1 MRPFSLSPSLSLAFS
16 SLAVA
21 LSLGCTAPAFAH
33 EDEPATAT
41 TAATITAATA
51 EQAPATPPKLIV
63 AIAVDQYSADLFQQY
78 RERYTKGLSRLL
90 QGAVFPSGFQSHAAT
105 ETCPGHSTLLT
116 GVHPNRTGIVA
127 NNWFVPG
134 IARADKQVYCSE
146 DETNPKSN
154 SEDSVISPD
163 HLKAPTLGDLL
174 KKKNPASLNV
184 AVSAKDRAVV
194 MMSGH
199 TADAAYWLKGKGF
212 TSFEGRKL
220 SPAALAQNEA
230 MARTVAAGAGDLPV
244 PGWCGAVDRPTDM
257 GGFTIGTYRF
267 PLKAGDMKGF
277 SNSPRMDVAT
287 TELAVR
293 MLDEMPLGKDA
304 VPDVLSVSYSATD
317 KVGHAYGN
325 EGVEMCIQMN
335 VLDQTIGTLLDALDS
350 RGLDYVVVLSADHGG
365 ADAPERM
372 RLQGVPEA
380 ARLDEALTDEGL
392 SASVSRATGVVP
404 RQGPL
409 FYGAGGSG
417 DVWVNAGLSARDHK
431 AVVAE
436 LVSQLKANPQIS
448 GVYTADE
455 LRKVKVPSGHPQD
468 WTEIE
473 RVAAS
478 FDPERSGEV
487 LMMTKRA
494 VVPGTRPRPGYTA
507 THGSPWDYDRRVPML
522 FWRKGMVR
530 MEQAQ
535 PVETVDIAPTLA
547 GLIDLSEPAGTWDGR
562 CLDIYAGEA
571 DSCSR

>member
-1 MRPFSLSPSLSLAFS
+1 MRPPFSLAFS

-21 LSLGCTAPAFAH
+21 LALGQAVPAFAQ
-33 EDEPATAT
+33 EA
-41 TAATITAATA
+41 
-51 EQAPATPPKLIV
+51 APAPAVPAAAPAPTTPPKLIV
-63 AIAVDQYSADLFQQY
+63 AISVDQYSADLFQQY
-78 RERYTKGLSRLL
+78 RERYTKGLARLL

-116 GVHPNRTGIVA
+116 GVHPNRTGIIA
-127 NNWFVPG
+127 NDWFVPG
-134 IARADKQVYCSE
+134 IGRADKKVYCSE
-146 DETNPKSN
+146 DETNPKST
-154 SEDSVISPD
+154 SEDSVIKPD

-174 KKKNPASLNV
+174 KRKNPASLNA
-184 AVSAKDRAVV
+184 AVSFKDRAVV
-194 MMSGH
+194 MMGGH
-199 TADAAYWLKGKGF
+199 TTDAAYWIKGKGF
-212 TSFEGRKL
+212 TTYEDRKL
-220 SPAALAQNEA
+220 SPAALAENEA
-230 MARTVAAGAGDLPV
+230 MAKTVAAGAGDLPV
-244 PGWCGAVDRPTDM
+244 PGWCGPVDRATDV

-277 SNSPRMDVAT
+277 SASPRVDVAT
-287 TELAVR
+287 TDMAVR
-293 MLDEMPLGKDA
+293 LLDEMPLGKDS

-335 VLDQTIGTLLDALDS
+335 VLDQTIGTLLDALDA

-372 RLQGVPEA
+372 KLQGVPDA
-380 ARLDEALTDEGL
+380 ARLDASLTSQALSE
-392 SASVSRATGVVP
+392 SVSKATKVTVKD
-404 RQGPL
+404 GPL

-417 DVWVNAGLSARDHK
+417 DIWVNAGLSAKQHK
-431 AVVAE
+431 AVVAA
-436 LVSQLKANPQIS
+436 LTAQLKANPQIS

-455 LRKVKVPSGHPQD
+455 LEKVKVPSGHPQD

-487 LMMTKRA
+487 LMMTRRA
-494 VVPGTRPRPGYTA
+494 VVPGTKAVPGYTA

-547 GLIDLSEPAGTWDGR
+547 GLVGLSEPAGTWDGR
-562 CLDIYAGEA
+562 CLDIYAGES
-571 DSCSR
+571 DSCSG

>member
-1 MRPFSLSPSLSLAFS
+1 MRLPLCSLVFALA
-16 SLAVA
+16 
-21 LSLGCTAPAFAH
+21 LGSAAPAM
-33 EDEPATAT
+33 
-41 TAATITAATA
+41 A
-51 EQAPATPPKLIV
+51 EEAAPASAPAPAAPAAAPAPPKLIV
-63 AIAVDQYSADLFQQY
+63 AISVDQFSADLFQQY
-78 RERYTKGLSRLL
+78 RERYSKGLERLM
-90 QGAVFPSGFQSHAAT
+90 QGVVFPSGYQSHAAT

-116 GVHPNRTGIVA
+116 GVHPNRTGIIA

-134 IARADKQVYCSE
+134 IGRADKQVYCSE

-154 SEDSVISPD
+154 SEDSVISPM

-174 KKKNPASLNV
+174 KAKNPATLNV

-199 TADAAYWLKGKGF
+199 TADAGYWFKGKGF
-212 TSFEGRKL
+212 TTFDDRRV
-220 SPAALAQNEA
+220 SPAVLAQNEA
-230 MARTVAAGAGDLPV
+230 MAKAVAAGAPELPV
-244 PGWCGAVDRPTDM
+244 PASCAPLDKPTQM
-257 GGFTIGTYRF
+257 GTFTIGTYRF
-267 PLKAGDMKGF
+267 AMKAGDYRGF
-277 SNSPRMDVAT
+277 TGSPRIDQAT

-293 MLDEMPLGKDA
+293 LLDEMPLGKDD

-325 EGVEMCIQMN
+325 EGVEMCIQMA
-335 VLDQTIGTLLDALDS
+335 VLDETIGTLLGALDA
-350 RGLDYVVVLSADHGG
+350 RKLDYVVVLSADHGG

-372 RLQGVPEA
+372 KLQGVPEA
-380 ARLDEALTDEGL
+380 ARLDPSLTDKGL
-392 SASVSRATGVVP
+392 SETVSKATGIVP
-404 RQGPL
+404 KDGPL
-409 FYGAGGSG
+409 LYGAGGSG
-417 DVWVNAGLSARDHK
+417 DIWLNAGLTPKQRRK
-431 AVVAE
+431 VIGE
-436 LVSQLKANPQIS
+436 LVRQLKANPQIS
-448 GVYTADE
+448 GVYTAEE
-455 LRKVKVPSGHPQD
+455 LKGVKVPGGHPQD

-494 VVPGTRPRPGYTA
+494 VVPGTKPVPGYTA

-522 FWRKGMVR
+522 FWRGGITR

-547 GLIDLSEPAGTWDGR
+547 ALVGLTQPAGTWDGR

>member
-1 MRPFSLSPSLSLAFS
+1 MRLPKLPMAFS

-21 LSLGCTAPAFAH
+21 LALGAAAPAFAQ
-33 EDEPATAT
+33 EA
-41 TAATITAATA
+41 
-51 EQAPATPPKLIV
+51 APAAPAQARAPAAPTTPPKLIV
-63 AIAVDQYSADLFQQY
+63 AISVDQYSADLFQQY
-78 RERYTKGLSRLL
+78 RERYTKGLARLL
-90 QGAVFPSGFQSHAAT
+90 QGTVFPSGFQSHAAT

-116 GVHPNRTGIVA
+116 GVHPNRTGIIA

-134 IARADKQVYCSE
+134 IGRDDKQVYCSE
-146 DETNPKSN
+146 DETNPKST

-220 SPAALAQNEA
+220 SAAALAENKA
-230 MARTVAAGAGDLPV
+230 LAATVAAGAGELPV
-244 PGWCGAVDRPTDM
+244 PGWCGDVDRAIDV

-277 SNSPRMDVAT
+277 ANSPRMDEAT
-287 TELAVR
+287 TDLAIR
-293 MLDEMPLGKDA
+293 LLDEMPLGKDD

-325 EGVEMCIQMN
+325 EGVEMCIQMA
-335 VLDQTIGTLLDALDS
+335 VLDQTIGTLLSALDA
-350 RGLDYVVVLSADHGG
+350 RGLDYVVALSADHGG

-372 RLQGVPEA
+372 KLQGVPEA
-380 ARLDEALTDEGL
+380 ARLDPSLTDEGL
-392 SASVSRATGVVP
+392 SASVSKVTKITP
-404 RQGPL
+404 KSGPL

-417 DVWVNAGLSARDHK
+417 DIWLNAGLTSAQRRK
-431 AVVAE
+431 VIAE
-436 LVSQLKANPQIS
+436 LVRQLKANPQIS
-448 GVYTADE
+448 GVYTAEE
-455 LRKVKVPSGHPQD
+455 LKKVKVPSGHPQD
-468 WTEIE
+468 WSEIE
-473 RVAAS
+473 IVAAS
-478 FDPERSGEV
+478 FDPTRSGDV

-494 VVPGTRPRPGYTA
+494 VVPGTKAVPGYTA

-522 FWRKGMVR
+522 FWRKGQVR

-547 GLIDLSEPAGTWDGR
+547 ALVGLSEPAGTWDGR
-562 CLDIYAGEA
+562 CLDIYAGES
-571 DSCSR
+571 DSCS

>member
-1 MRPFSLSPSLSLAFS
+1 MRLSRTCTPLS
-16 SLAVA
+16 SLALAAALTAALCAATPAVA
-21 LSLGCTAPAFAH
+21 QQAAPAA
-33 EDEPATAT
+33 PAAP
-41 TAATITAATA
+41 APAPAP
-51 EQAPATPPKLIV
+51 QAPPRLIV
-63 AIAVDQYSADLFQQY
+63 AISVDQFSADLFQQY
-78 RERYTKGLSRLL
+78 RERYSKGLSRLL

-116 GVHPNRTGIVA
+116 GVHPSRTGIIA

-146 DETNPKSN
+146 DESNPKSN
-154 SEDSVISPD
+154 SEDSVISPA

-174 KKKNPASLNV
+174 KKNNPASLNV

-199 TADAAYWLKGKGF
+199 TADAAYWIKGKGF
-212 TSFEGRKL
+212 VTFEDRKL
-220 SPAALAQNEA
+220 SPAALAENEA
-230 MARTVAAGAGDLPV
+230 LAKTVAAGAGDLPV

-277 SNSPRMDVAT
+277 ANSPRLDQAT
-287 TELAVR
+287 TDMAVR
-293 MLDEMPLGKDA
+293 LLDEMPLGQDD

-317 KVGHAYGN
+317 KVGHAYGT

-335 VLDQTIGTLLDALDS
+335 VLDQTVGTLLDALDA

-372 RLQGVPEA
+372 KLQGVPEA
-380 ARLDEALTDEGL
+380 SRLDPALTAEAL
-392 SASVSRATGVVP
+392 SASVAQATRITVKD
-404 RQGPL
+404 GPL
-409 FYGAGGSG
+409 LYGAGGSG
-417 DVWVNAGLSARDHK
+417 DIWLNAGLTPAQRK
-431 AVVAE
+431 KVIAE
-436 LVSQLKANPQIS
+436 LVAELKANPQIS

-455 LRKVKVPSGHPQD
+455 LKTVKVPSGQPQD

-487 LMMTKRA
+487 LMMTRRA
-494 VVPGTRPRPGYTA
+494 VVPGTRPQPGYTA

-547 GLIDLSEPAGTWDGR
+547 GLVGLSEPAGTWDGR
-562 CLDIYAGEA
+562 CLDIYAGES

>member
-1 MRPFSLSPSLSLAFS
+1 MRLPLAFS

-21 LSLGCTAPAFAH
+21 LAFGSAAPAFAQ
-33 EDEPATAT
+33 EA
-41 TAATITAATA
+41 
-51 EQAPATPPKLIV
+51 APAAAAPAEAAAPVTPPKLIV
-63 AIAVDQYSADLFQQY
+63 AISVDQYSADLFQQY

-116 GVHPNRTGIVA
+116 GVHPNRTGIIA
-127 NNWFVPG
+127 NSWFVPG
-134 IARADKQVYCSE
+134 IARADKEVYCSE
-146 DETNPKSN
+146 DETDPRSN
-154 SEDSVISPD
+154 SKDSVIKPD

-174 KKKNPASLNV
+174 KKKNSASLNV

-199 TADAAYWLKGKGF
+199 TSDAAYWIKGKGF
-212 TSFEGRKL
+212 TSFEDRKL
-220 SPAALAQNEA
+220 SPAALAENEA
-230 MARTVAAGAGDLPV
+230 LAKTVAAGAAELPV
-244 PGWCGAVDRPTDM
+244 PGWCGPVDRPTQM

-287 TELAVR
+287 TDMAIRL
-293 MLDEMPLGKDA
+293 LDEMPLGKDS

-335 VLDQTIGTLLDALDS
+335 VLDQTIGTLLDALDA

-372 RLQGVPEA
+372 KLQGVPEA
-380 ARLDEALTDEGL
+380 SRLDPSLTDEGL
-392 SASVSRATGVVP
+392 SASVSKATKITVKE
-404 RQGPL
+404 GPL
-409 FYGAGGSG
+409 LYGAGSSG
-417 DVWVNAGLSARDHK
+417 DIWLNAGLTPAQRK
-431 AVVAE
+431 KVIAE
-436 LVSQLKANPQIS
+436 LMTELKANPQIS
-448 GVYTADE
+448 GAYTAEE
-455 LRKVKVPSGHPQD
+455 LKKVKVPSGHPQD

-478 FDPERSGEV
+478 FDPERSGDV
-487 LMMTKRA
+487 LMMTRRA
-494 VVPGTRPRPGYTA
+494 VVPGTKPVPGYTA

-547 GLIDLSEPAGTWDGR
+547 ALVGLSEPEGTWDGR
-562 CLDIYAGEA
+562 CLDIYAGES
-571 DSCSR
+571 DSCSG

>member
-1 MRPFSLSPSLSLAFS
+1 MRSLRLRN
-16 SLAVA
+16 A
-21 LSLGCTAPAFAH
+21 LSTLAAVLALGAAAPAFAQ
-33 EDEPATAT
+33 EAAPGAAPGAVPAAVPAS
-41 TAATITAATA
+41 AANP
-51 EQAPATPPKLIV
+51 APPRLIV
-63 AIAVDQYSADLFQQY
+63 AISVDQYSSDLFQQY
-78 RERYTKGLSRLL
+78 RERYTKGLARLL
-90 QGAVFPSGFQSHAAT
+90 QGTVFPSGFQSHAAT

-116 GVHPNRTGIVA
+116 GVHPNRTGIIA

-134 IARADKQVYCSE
+134 IGRADKQVYCSE
-146 DETNPKSN
+146 DETNPRSN
-154 SEDSVISPD
+154 SEDSVISPA

-199 TADAAYWLKGKGF
+199 TADAAYWFKGKGF
-212 TSFEGRKL
+212 ISFEDRKL
-220 SPAALAQNEA
+220 SPAAIAQNQA
-230 MARTVAAGAGDLPV
+230 LAAGVNAGAAALPV
-244 PGWCGAVDRPTDM
+244 PGWCGEVDRATDV

-267 PLKAGDMKGF
+267 PLKGGDFKGF

-287 TELAVR
+287 TEMAVR
-293 MLDEMPLGKDA
+293 LLDELPLGRDA

-335 VLDQTIGTLLDALDS
+335 VLDQTIGTLLDALDA
-350 RGLDYVVVLSADHGG
+350 RGIDYEVVLSADHGG

-372 RLQGVPEA
+372 RLQGVPDA
-380 ARLDEALTDEGL
+380 ARLDPSLTDEGL
-392 SASVSRATGVVP
+392 SASVGKATGITVKS
-404 RQGPL
+404 GPL
-409 FYGAGGSG
+409 LYGAGGSG
-417 DVWVNAGLSARDHK
+417 DIWLNAGLTPKQRK
-431 AVVAE
+431 RVIAE
-436 LVSQLKANPQIS
+436 LVAQLKANPQVS

-455 LRKVKVPSGHPQD
+455 LKAVKIPSGHPQD

-473 RVAAS
+473 RTAAS

-487 LMMTKRA
+487 LMMTRRA
-494 VVPGTRPRPGYTA
+494 VVPGTKAVPGYTA

-522 FWRKGMVR
+522 FWRKGQVR

-547 GLIDLSEPAGTWDGR
+547 ALVGLSEPAGTWDGR
-562 CLDIYAGEA
+562 CLDIYAGES
-571 DSCSR
+571 DSCAR

>member
-1 MRPFSLSPSLSLAFS
+1 MRLPNLPMAFS
-16 SLAVA
+16 SLAVVLA
-21 LSLGCTAPAFAH
+21 LGAAAPAFAQ
-33 EDEPATAT
+33 DTAPAAP
-41 TAATITAATA
+41 A
-51 EQAPATPPKLIV
+51 QAPAPAAPTTPPRLIV
-63 AIAVDQYSADLFQQY
+63 AISVDQYSADLFQQY
-78 RERYTKGLSRLL
+78 RERYTKGLARLL
-90 QGAVFPSGFQSHAAT
+90 QGTVFPSGFQSHAAT

-116 GVHPNRTGIVA
+116 GVHPNRTGIIA

-134 IARADKQVYCSE
+134 IGRDDKQVYCSE
-146 DETNPKSN
+146 DETNPKST

-174 KKKNPASLNV
+174 KKKNPATLNV

-220 SPAALAQNEA
+220 SPAALAENKA
-230 MARTVAAGAGDLPV
+230 LAAKVAAGAAELPV
-244 PGWCGAVDRPTDM
+244 PGWCGDVDRPTDV

-277 SNSPRMDVAT
+277 SNSPRMDEAT
-287 TELAVR
+287 TDLAIR
-293 MLDEMPLGKDA
+293 LLDEMPLGKDD

-335 VLDQTIGTLLDALDS
+335 VLDQTIGTLLGALDA
-350 RGLDYVVVLSADHGG
+350 RGLDYVVMLSADHGG

-372 RLQGVPEA
+372 KLQGVPDA
-380 ARLDEALTDEGL
+380 ARLDPSLTDEGL
-392 SASVSRATGVVP
+392 SASVSKVTRITP
-404 RQGPL
+404 KSGPL
-409 FYGAGGSG
+409 LYGAGGSG
-417 DVWVNAGLSARDHK
+417 DIWLNAGLTPAQRRK
-431 AVVAE
+431 VIAE
-436 LVSQLKANPQIS
+436 LVRQLKANPQIS
-448 GVYTADE
+448 GAYTAEE
-455 LRKVKVPSGHPQD
+455 LKKVKVPSGHPQD
-468 WTEIE
+468 WSEIE
-473 RVAAS
+473 IVAAS
-478 FDPERSGEV
+478 FDPTRSGDV

-494 VVPGTRPRPGYTA
+494 VVPGTKAVPGYTA

-522 FWRKGMVR
+522 FWRKGQVR

-547 GLIDLSEPAGTWDGR
+547 ALVGLSEPAGTWDGR
-562 CLDIYAGEA
+562 CLDIYAGES
-571 DSCSR
+571 DSCS